1 MCDILRVLDGIQE
14 AFINIHYNSCIKV
27 YNNILFYYDYSL
39 LNVYEMLYLGKRA
52 TRITKK
58 LGSGIKEKG
67 EENVLYVK
75 S

>member
-1 MCDILRVLDGIQE
+1 M
-14 AFINIHYNSCIKV
+14 
-27 YNNILFYYDYSL
+27 FYYDYSL

-75 S
+75 SWHSLKDEYQQEWNTQRKGV